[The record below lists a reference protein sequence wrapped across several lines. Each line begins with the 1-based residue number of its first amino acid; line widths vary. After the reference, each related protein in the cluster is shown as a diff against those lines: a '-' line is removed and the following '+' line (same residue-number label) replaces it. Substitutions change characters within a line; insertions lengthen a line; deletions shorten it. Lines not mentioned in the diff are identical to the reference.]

1 MADIAQLL
9 STLVLGLLAG
19 SLLTEAIILVPYWRR
34 MDPAAFFQLHGTMGP
49 HLFRFFAPL
58 TVVAVGL
65 AIAVAVTK
73 GAANAAWLVAA
84 GLCLAALA
92 IFFIY
97 FRAANNRFATH
108 DMPDASLAGELG
120 KWATWHWLRTLIIIA
135 ALGASILGHTL
146 EAGI

>member
-19 SLLTEAIILVPYWRR
+19 SLFTEAIILVPYWRR
-34 MDPAAFFQLHGTMGP
+34 MDPAEFFQLHGNLGP

-58 TVVAVGL
+58 TIVAVGL
-65 AIAVAVTK
+65 AVTVAITN
-73 GAANAAWLVAA
+73 GTTNMAWLVTA

-108 DMPDASLAGELG
+108 DMPDAALAGELA
-120 KWATWHWLRTLIIIA
+120 KWTIWHWLRTLIIIV

-146 EAGI
+146 EPGI